1 MKIEYVKNIN
11 RRFCLLIVAVLSFFT
26 EISASTLTELR
37 VEMQE
42 NPVGVGTLIPRFSWQ
57 ISTRKGEVMQKA
69 YQIMVAETEKG
80 LKNASLAVWQSGKV
94 YSDQSVLVKYAG
106 KPLES
111 GKRYFWQVKVW
122 TNQGEEC
129 ISRIQHWDMALLKPS
144 DWKGKWIG
152 LDNEKITEDECWRTT
167 IPARYLR
174 KEFRVN
180 APVKRAM
187 LYVCGLGSSYF
198 YINGQVISDDVFGPL
213 PTLYDKTAMYLTYD
227 VTKLLVEGVNVIGGA
242 LGNGRYCGL
251 RGISYPLHFG
261 LPTLIVQLV
270 IENDAGELV
279 VVSDETWKVT
289 NKGPIR
295 ANNEFDGEIY
305 DARMELGDWTKRGYD
320 DSQWQKADIMS
331 APTQKLCAQTS
342 PCIKVMEEIVPISV
356 KRVDKN
362 RCIIDMG
369 QNMVGWLKVSLKG
382 KEGQPVTLRF
392 AETLQADGN
401 ELYVANLRTAKSTDV
416 YIPERDGSFKWEP
429 LFVYH
434 GFRFVEV
441 SGLDYTPSVSDFTGK
456 IIYDRMKTIGSFE
469 CSNALLNQIY
479 TNAYWGIRGNYR
491 GMPTDCP
498 QRDERMGWL
507 GDRTTG
513 AHGESFIFDN
523 ALLYNKWLMDIQQ
536 SITPEGVICDV
547 SPCYWKIYED
557 DVTWPA
563 AYFYIADML
572 HTQFGDDA
580 AIRIHY
586 SEMKNWVERVSRV
599 LMKDYIVLRDN
610 FGDWC
615 MPPESLELI
624 HSQDTTRH
632 TKGEVLSTTMFYS
645 ILQLMKK
652 FADINRFPDDAARY
666 TELAIKIK
674 DAYNRA
680 FFDTANGWYSNNTVT
695 ANILSLRLSL
705 VPAGYEMKVFENIV
719 KKTENDCNSHVS
731 TGVVGIQHL
740 LRGLT
745 EYGKADL
752 AYTIATNDT
761 YPSWGYMAKNGAT
774 TIWELWNGNTAD
786 PAMNSGNHVMLLG
799 DLVIW
804 LYEKLAGIKN
814 APSSIGFKKILMQP
828 VFPKGLDHVKA
839 SYHSPYGMIHSEW
852 KRKHDKL
859 QWSIVIPANSCAK
872 IVVPAH
878 FKMKIGKNGSKKKYK
893 IHEVNGNIT
902 MELTAGRYTLVSE

>member
-392 AETLQADGN
+392 AETLQADG
-401 ELYVANLRTAKSTDV
+401 ERTV
-416 YIPERDGSFKWEP
+416 
-429 LFVYH
+429 
-434 GFRFVEV
+434 
-441 SGLDYTPSVSDFTGK
+441 
-456 IIYDRMKTIGSFE
+456 
-469 CSNALLNQIY
+469 C
-479 TNAYWGIRGNYR
+479 
-491 GMPTDCP
+491 C
-498 QRDERMGWL
+498 
-507 GDRTTG
+507 
-513 AHGESFIFDN
+513 
-523 ALLYNKWLMDIQQ
+523 
-536 SITPEGVICDV
+536 
-547 SPCYWKIYED
+547 
-557 DVTWPA
+557 
-563 AYFYIADML
+563 
-572 HTQFGDDA
+572 QFA
-580 AIRIHY
+580 Y
-586 SEMKNWVERVSRV
+586 SE
-599 LMKDYIVLRDN
+599 
-610 FGDWC
+610 
-615 MPPESLELI
+615 
-624 HSQDTTRH
+624 
-632 TKGEVLSTTMFYS
+632 
-645 ILQLMKK
+645 
-652 FADINRFPDDAARY
+652 
-666 TELAIKIK
+666 
-674 DAYNRA
+674 
-680 FFDTANGWYSNNTVT
+680 
-695 ANILSLRLSL
+695 
-705 VPAGYEMKVFENIV
+705 
-719 KKTENDCNSHVS
+719 
-731 TGVVGIQHL
+731 
-740 LRGLT
+740 
-745 EYGKADL
+745 EY
-752 AYTIATNDT
+752 
-761 YPSWGYMAKNGAT
+761 
-774 TIWELWNGNTAD
+774 
-786 PAMNSGNHVMLLG
+786 
-799 DLVIW
+799 
-804 LYEKLAGIKN
+804 
-814 APSSIGFKKILMQP
+814 
-828 VFPKGLDHVKA
+828 
-839 SYHSPYGMIHSEW
+839 
-852 KRKHDKL
+852 
-859 QWSIVIPANSCAK
+859 
-872 IVVPAH
+872 
-878 FKMKIGKNGSKKKYK
+878 
-893 IHEVNGNIT
+893 
-902 MELTAGRYTLVSE
+902 